1 MYQVDETVLGAG
13 SGGAALALDG
23 GLRRAPVRPAFGQ
36 RGAALGARARRFD
49 LVVDLG
55 RNIGS
60 REWLRGFATCFGLCY
75 AAWSL
80 APGFQPLPGAV
91 PAPLPDAQFEEAR
104 TLAIA
109 PLAYGGD
116 TGRRMAPTDAV
127 EPLTESPE
135 RPIIDLRAT
144 LGRGDDLAGRA
155 RARRRRRARGR
166 PRPPP

>member
-1 MYQVDETVLGAG
+1 MYQVDEMVRGGG
-13 SGGAALALDG
+13 SGGAALAFDG
-23 GLRRAPVRPAFGQ
+23 GLGRAPVRPSFGQ
-36 RGAALGARARRFD
+36 RGAARGEPTKSFD

-60 REWLRGFATCFGLCY
+60 RDWLRGFVTCFGLCY

-116 TGRRMAPTDAV
+116 
-127 EPLTESPE
+127 
-135 RPIIDLRAT
+135 
-144 LGRGDDLAGRA
+144 
-155 RARRRRRARGR
+155 
-166 PRPPP
+166 